1 MDLEESMICTG
12 CGRIWDGNAQCPCM
26 IDEAQVIYYSDHIKM
41 YNKNIQEKKKAYEN
55 LIKLIHEHK
64 KQYSDTEYQD
74 ILDLV
79 QTEIVDRLVF
89 L

>member
-1 MDLEESMICTG
+1 MDSEELMICTG
-12 CGRIWDGNAQCPCM
+12 CRRIWDGNAQCPCM
-26 IDEAQVIYYSDHIKM
+26 TDEAQVIYYSDHIKM
-41 YNKNIQEKKKAYEN
+41 YDKNIQEKKKAYEN
-55 LIKLIHEHK
+55 LIKLIHKHK
-64 KQYSDTEYQD
+64 KQYSDTEYQS

>member
-1 MDLEESMICTG
+1 MDSEELMICLG
-12 CGRIWDGNAQCPCM
+12 CRRIWDGNAQCPCM

-55 LIKLIHEHK
+55 LIKLIHENEK
-64 KQYSDTEYQD
+64 KYSDTEYKS